1 MGGVCVHGETSGD
14 SRATRAVRKQGAQL
28 AAHTAPFSLL
38 HKRQEMSFWRPPT
51 SVQQAKQ
58 NASEYQLVSA
68 TSEALKIIFNYMI
81 HCFFF
86 NMHWTR

>member
-1 MGGVCVHGETSGD
+1 MGGVCVHVETSGD
-14 SRATRAVRKQGAQL
+14 SKATRAIWKHGEQP
-28 AAHTAPFSLL
+28 AAHTAPLL
-38 HKRQEMSFWRPPT
+38 NKRQEMSFWRPPA

-68 TSEALKIIFNYMI
+68 TSEALKIIYNYMI